1 MKKFAV
7 MGIAVAALM
16 SIGSMGS
23 VAQAQGVGIGVG
35 PGGVGIHVGESHR
48 DRGDI
53 PAHDDNRDRYERRRH
68 MERRHR
74 HHHGDRI
81 YIR

>member
-48 DRGDI
+48 DRGY
-53 PAHDDNRDRYERRRH
+53 HRGREYRRDRYERRRH

>member
-7 MGIAVAALM
+7 MGIAVAARR
-16 SIGSMGS
+16 SIGAMGS

-48 DRGDI
+48 DRGY
-53 PAHDDNRDRYERRRH
+53 HRGREYRRDRYERRRH